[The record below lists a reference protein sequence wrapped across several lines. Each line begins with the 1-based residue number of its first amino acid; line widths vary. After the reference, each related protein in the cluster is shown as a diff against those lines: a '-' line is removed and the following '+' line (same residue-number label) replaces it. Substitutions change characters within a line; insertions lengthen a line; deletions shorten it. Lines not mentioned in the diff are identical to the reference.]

1 MIYYKNDQ
9 QKQYFLEFFSSFLL
23 SFQKSTVI
31 DPVEITLS
39 IPPLIFSSFDPFNII
54 KYLSYNDVLRLSQVC
69 KEYRDVI
76 DNSTLL
82 WKHLFEPYEDK
93 VKEQENIILE
103 DFNVWLDDKTENN
116 NSFPFILNELCK
128 NLTPTADI
136 SDTGNTHG
144 QKFKLTI

>member
-1 MIYYKNDQ
+1 M
-9 QKQYFLEFFSSFLL
+9 
-23 SFQKSTVI
+23 
-31 DPVEITLS
+31 
-39 IPPLIFSSFDPFNII
+39 
-54 KYLSYNDVLRLSQVC
+54 
-69 KEYRDVI
+69 I